1 MNAVAPFGTYRDAN
15 LGDAERALVHLMRE
29 WTVLR
34 RCPEPALPAFVA
46 CADLCGLNS
55 HAAVAIDS
63 MLALTEACLARP
75 LRAEASYS
83 QTLAADERAVLAL
96 LDQGRFIRGAYT
108 PRTIP
113 HGLPGVLAWA
123 TVAVRKAFTEA
134 GYNLEALAQPT
145 ASCPFAP

>member
-1 MNAVAPFGTYRDAN
+1 MNAVTGFGTYRDAN
-15 LGDAERALVHLMRE
+15 LGDAERTLVGLMRE

-34 RCPEPALPAFVA
+34 RRPEPALPAFVA
-46 CADLCGLNS
+46 CADVCGLNG

-63 MLALTEACLARP
+63 MLSLTEACLARP
-75 LRAEASYS
+75 LRAEASHS

-123 TVAVRKAFTEA
+123 TVAVRQAFTEA

>member
-1 MNAVAPFGTYRDAN
+1 MNAVAPFDTYRGAN
-15 LGDAERALVHLMRE
+15 LGDAERALVRLMRG
-29 WTVLR
+29 WTMLR
-34 RCPEPALPAFVA
+34 RCPEPVLPAFVA

-75 LRAEASYS
+75 LRAEASHS

-96 LDQGRFIRGAYT
+96 LDQGRFIRGAYA

-113 HGLPGVLAWA
+113 HGLPGVLIWA
-123 TVAVRKAFTEA
+123 TVAVRHAFTEA
-134 GYNLEALAQPT
+134 GYDLETP
-145 ASCPFAP
+145 ASPPAACPFAP